1 MTVGQ
6 PEINLNSWGIRYVK
20 VKQSPTAELDKEPK
34 EGDKREVSTGG
45 LSDLDAS
52 TSTFPDRQE
61 DSKGDKDSHIR
72 TADQTEK
79 EKELNRGGSPQS
91 VTSVNTPL
99 KEVEG
104 QLQTFDKPKYGVG
117 SVATG
122 STQGGK
128 GTKTLTTG
136 QHGTQTGKKG
146 VPKFDAPKQ
155 SEVSGHVGSNVGYDS
170 GIKSPD
176 ADKKRVSG
184 KGKPT
189 VFKKPKEGEGGTAE
203 SGAKFD
209 EAHAKRMRKAIM
221 DMNIAIL
228 KCKNFKMK
236 RIAYS
241 SGGDFGRRYPSR
253 YGDENTHDAGIDD
266 LRYSQ
271 RNSQAV
277 QSKTET
283 LAPDR
288 KDETEVSSYG
298 EGATGQ
304 HGKEGDKKLNV
315 EGKVVDTN
323 NEKPRTSVK
332 SDEIVAKA
340 IELINEAYDQIGK
353 GKNVEETQDKYRDEF
368 DSIDQD
374 NPQEVDEEEFNS
386 LGYQKELKEREN
398 SQKGDSEEVVPRA
411 YEKLISERIRREKS
425 QKGDSEED
433 NLEDLNNNM
442 KVTGQALDTLGSAL
456 DSRKKDSA
464 VTTGTEGTNNPV
476 NAGEKES
483 FGKTLD
489 TQGRKD
495 EYTPEEHAEHD
506 SQKAEKDDPYHVSE
520 YLDSLTTRERDE
532 RNNTWRP
539 HPDDN
544 TPKDDY

>member
-20 VKQSPTAELDKEPK
+20 VKQSPTAELDKDPKEPTFTEPK
-34 EGDKREVSTGG
+34 TGEVKETKRETTSNTGRTTPNSRQQPSDIASRTTSH
-45 LSDLDAS
+45 LSDLDVETGIPA
-52 TSTFPDRQE
+52 DRQSDSAGDKDVKVLGSDQTTGQGGAATAGQVHTTV
-61 DSKGDKDSHIR
+61 DSKGKPHYSS
-72 TADQTEK
+72 
-79 EKELNRGGSPQS
+79 GSRKRETIGAN
-91 VTSVNTPL
+91 TSDDPTV
-99 KEVEG
+99 
-104 QLQTFDKPKYGVG
+104 
-117 SVATG
+117 G

-128 GTKTLTTG
+128 GSKTLTSG
-136 QHGTQTGKKG
+136 QHGTQSGKKG
-146 VPKFDAPKQ
+146 VPKWYAP
-155 SEVSGHVGSNVGYDS
+155 SESTSTGNVGSNVGHSS
-170 GIKSPD
+170 GIKDPAAADYHETYDPD
-176 ADKKRVSG
+176 NKPLPDKTETGITNR
-184 KGKPT
+184 PT
-189 VFKKPKEGEGGTAE
+189 NFKKPKEGEGGTAE
-203 SGAKFD
+203 SGKKFD

-398 SQKGDSEEVVPRA
+398 SQKGDSEE
-411 YEKLISERIRREKS
+411 
-425 QKGDSEED
+425 D

-476 NAGEKES
+476 MAGKKNSKSRKHYNDWYKEEV
-483 FGKTLD
+483 TNQ
-489 TQGRKD
+489 T
-495 EYTPEEHAEHD
+495 
-506 SQKAEKDDPYHVSE
+506 
-520 YLDSLTTRERDE
+520 
-532 RNNTWRP
+532 
-539 HPDDN
+539 
-544 TPKDDY
+544 

>member
-1 MTVGQ
+1 MTVGE

-99 KEVEG
+99 KEVDG
-104 QLQTFDKPKYGVG
+104 QLQTFNKPKYGVG

-189 VFKKPKEGEGGTAE
+189 VFKKPKEGEGGTAA
-203 SGAKFD
+203 SGEKFD

-228 KCKNFKMK
+228 KCNSFKMK

-241 SGGDFGRRYPSR
+241 SGGDSK
-253 YGDENTHDAGIDD
+253 YGDENTHDARIDD
-266 LRYSQ
+266 DPESKD
-271 RNSQAV
+271 NQAV

-288 KDETEVSSYG
+288 EDETEVSSYG
-298 EGATGQ
+298 SGATGQ
-304 HGKEGDKKLNV
+304 HGKEGDKKLNS
-315 EGKVVDTN
+315 EG
-323 NEKPRTSVK
+323 
-332 SDEIVAKA
+332 EIVRKA

-353 GKNVEETQDKYRDEF
+353 DDIRGRHDDRSDDETPEPKFTWGCPESGCDFKTGDEDKVGSHVNSHDK
-368 DSIDQD
+368 DSKT
-374 NPQEVDEEEFNS
+374 N
-386 LGYQKELKEREN
+386 K
-398 SQKGDSEEVVPRA
+398 A
-411 YEKLISERIRREKS
+411 
-425 QKGDSEED
+425 
-433 NLEDLNNNM
+433 
-442 KVTGQALDTLGSAL
+442 
-456 DSRKKDSA
+456 DSA

-476 NAGEKES
+476 MAGEKEP

-489 TQGRKD
+489 TKGRKD
-495 EYTPEEHAEHD
+495 EYTPEEHAEHN
-506 SQKAEKDDPYHVSE
+506 SQKD
-520 YLDSLTTRERDE
+520 
-532 RNNTWRP
+532 
-539 HPDDN
+539 
-544 TPKDDY
+544 

>member
-1 MTVGQ
+1 LTVGE

-20 VKQSPTAELDKEPK
+20 VKQSPTSEIDKNPK
-34 EGDKREVSTGG
+34 EGDPREFSTGG

-128 GTKTLTTG
+128 GTKTLTAG

-146 VPKFDAPKQ
+146 VPHFDAPKQ

-184 KGKPT
+184 KGKPA
-189 VFKKPKEGEGGTAE
+189 VFKKPKEGGGGTAA
-203 SGAKFD
+203 SGAKYD
-209 EAHAKRMRKAIM
+209 ERHIKDIHEKELGKAIM

-228 KCKNFKMK
+228 KCNNFKLK

-241 SGGDFGRRYPSR
+241 SGGDSK
-253 YGDENTHDAGIDD
+253 YGDENTHDARIDD
-266 LRYSQ
+266 DPESKD
-271 RNSQAV
+271 NQAV

-298 EGATGQ
+298 SGAIGQ
-304 HGKEGDKKLNV
+304 HGKEGDTKLNS
-315 EGKVVDTN
+315 EG
-323 NEKPRTSVK
+323 
-332 SDEIVAKA
+332 EIVRKA

-353 GKNVEETQDKYRDEF
+353 FNHGSGARKPSDVGLCDTCGGSGGHDDPDKHDSKNDCPSCGGT
-368 DSIDQD
+368 
-374 NPQEVDEEEFNS
+374 
-386 LGYQKELKEREN
+386 
-398 SQKGDSEEVVPRA
+398 
-411 YEKLISERIRREKS
+411 
-425 QKGDSEED
+425 
-433 NLEDLNNNM
+433 
-442 KVTGQALDTLGSAL
+442 GSAITKPVK
-456 DSRKKDSA
+456 DSKTNKADSA

-476 NAGEKES
+476 MAGKKEP
-483 FGKTLD
+483 FGKILD

-495 EYTPEEHAEHD
+495 EYTKEEHAEHD
-506 SQKAEKDDPYHVSE
+506 SQKD
-520 YLDSLTTRERDE
+520 
-532 RNNTWRP
+532 
-539 HPDDN
+539 
-544 TPKDDY
+544 

>member
-1 MTVGQ
+1 MTVGE

-20 VKQSPTAELDKEPK
+20 KRVAN
-34 EGDKREVSTGG
+34 EGSASSDIASRTTSH
-45 LSDLDAS
+45 LSDLDVETGIPA
-52 TSTFPDRQE
+52 DRQSDSAGDKDVKVLGSDQTTGQGGAATAQQVHTTV
-61 DSKGDKDSHIR
+61 DSKGKPHYSS
-72 TADQTEK
+72 
-79 EKELNRGGSPQS
+79 GSRKRDTIS
-91 VTSVNTPL
+91 GNTSDDPTV
-99 KEVEG
+99 
-104 QLQTFDKPKYGVG
+104 
-117 SVATG
+117 G

-128 GTKTLTTG
+128 GSKTLTTG

-146 VPKFDAPKQ
+146 VPKWYAP
-155 SEVSGHVGSNVGYDS
+155 SESKTTGNVGSNVGHDS

-176 ADKKRVSG
+176 ADKKETGITNR
-184 KGKPT
+184 PT
-189 VFKKPKEGEGGTAE
+189 NFKKPKEGEGGTAE
-203 SGAKFD
+203 SGKKFD

-266 LRYSQ
+266 LRYSK

-368 DSIDQD
+368 DLIDQD
-374 NPQEVDEEEFNS
+374 NPQEEVDEEEFNS
-386 LGYQKELKEREN
+386 LGYQKELRRREN
-398 SQKGDSEEVVPRA
+398 SEKG
-411 YEKLISERIRREKS
+411 
-425 QKGDSEED
+425 
-433 NLEDLNNNM
+433 
-442 KVTGQALDTLGSAL
+442 
-456 DSRKKDSA
+456 DSA

-476 NAGEKES
+476 MAGKKVVKVRSQEQAEEDRKAAKIAQAEEDKKEAEKPK
-483 FGKTLD
+483 GD
-489 TQGRKD
+489 TD
-495 EYTPEEHAEHD
+495 EYPAWHD
-506 SQKAEKDDPYHVSE
+506 KDPFY
-520 YLDSLTTRERDE
+520 
-532 RNNTWRP
+532 
-539 HPDDN
+539 
-544 TPKDDY
+544 